1 MPALSMYS
9 CPERVRLLTNGRH
22 DERACTCDDFQ
33 NPSQCSGATSQAK
46 GLVTMVYKT
55 GGHQL
60 HPCVRV
66 ASNPSPCTAIIEYIY
81 ATPDSER
88 WWFWWSLEPIEP
100 ITEVDATG
108 DKIVSAIGFP
118 R

>member
-1 MPALSMYS
+1 MVGTMNEPVPAMIPRIQADALAQ
-9 CPERVRLLTNGRH
+9 RLR
-22 DERACTCDDFQ
+22 R
-33 NPSQCSGATSQAK
+33 K

-66 ASNPSPCTAIIEYIY
+66 ASSPSPCTAIIEYIY
-81 ATPDSER
+81 AAPDSER